1 MTAQCHENLILNG
14 EETSMAFC
22 PPLPENH
29 PRIVELSNEEANK
42 KEIDPIIFSTACWRQ
57 YIGTWMVEDEKFY
70 LVSLLGRYKIVGDEP
85 ILADWFIGVLRIPKG
100 ELLHYVHMGFGSVY
114 EQEIHIKIEQGI
126 VTASRITDN
135 RNKDFSEWNLSMK
148 NLPGFE
154 NHFPGDED
162 L

>member
-29 PRIVELSNEEANK
+29 PRLIELSNEEANK
-42 KEIDPIIFSTACWRQ
+42 EDIDSIIFSTACWRQ

-85 ILADWFIGVLRIPKG
+85 ILADWFTGVLRIPKG

-135 RNKDFSEWNLSMK
+135 RNKDFSESNLSMK

-154 NHFPGDED
+154 NNFPGDED